1 MEMVLEDRERVDVLK
16 VVDLVLD
23 VEDMDVVALELVV
36 EDMEFSKVIEGEIF
50 ELDVDSKELVN
61 LVEVVALELVVEDM
75 ELTNVVELVAFE
87 FIVEY
92 LSELV
97 VEMAG
102 DLDVVDS
109 IVEEVLNVTESV
121 DELIEFETL
130 VVPVVEVP
138 ELGEAVALDV
148 DVKELIELSL

>member
-1 MEMVLEDRERVDVLK
+1 MVLEDRERVDVLK

>member
-1 MEMVLEDRERVDVLK
+1 MEMVLEDRERVDVVK

-36 EDMEFSKVIEGEIF
+36 EDMELSKAMEDEGF
-50 ELDVDSKELVN
+50 ELDVDSKELVK
-61 LVEVVALELVVEDM
+61 LVEAVALELVVEDM
-75 ELTNVVELVAFE
+75 ELTNFVELVAFE
-87 FIVEY
+87 FIVED

-97 VEMAG
+97 VEMAD